1 MMANHFLPLL
11 EHWYPRRDEHLW
23 VLATVYK
30 TLGPCYRKA
39 GAMMLFNDLGQQ
51 FGLLSGG
58 CLEADIQRQ
67 AARVMHSKQALTIS
81 YDGGDE
87 DDIAFQLG
95 IGCGGTVYIVLQPI
109 LAELNYLDLIEV
121 YEHLSRGGKGLYS
134 QHISAG
140 TVAAKWQAQDS
151 VALGSS
157 SHGRCATLIEQDN
170 QTWLVTPLSSPP
182 HLLLIGAGVDA
193 QPLVAMAKTLG
204 WTVTLWDSRPAN
216 GRREY
221 FLSADHILREPLD
234 QLMHNKLATDWDAAV
249 VMSHNLQIDA
259 DAIKVLQHSPIQ
271 YLALL
276 GPASRR
282 QQVLALA
289 QLDKRELS
297 IPIAGPAGLN
307 LGAEL
312 PEGIALSILA
322 ECHALLQG
330 AAGQSISG
338 VLTPVP
344 ELRS

>member
-1 MMANHFLPLL
+1 
-11 EHWYPRRDEHLW
+11 
-23 VLATVYK
+23 
-30 TLGPCYRKA
+30 
-39 GAMMLFNDLGQQ
+39 
-51 FGLLSGG
+51 
-58 CLEADIQRQ
+58 
-67 AARVMHSKQALTIS
+67 
-81 YDGGDE
+81 
-87 DDIAFQLG
+87 
-95 IGCGGTVYIVLQPI
+95 
-109 LAELNYLDLIEV
+109 
-121 YEHLSRGGKGLYS
+121 
-134 QHISAG
+134 
-140 TVAAKWQAQDS
+140 
-151 VALGSS
+151 
-157 SHGRCATLIEQDN
+157 
-170 QTWLVTPLSSPP
+170 VTPLSPPP

-282 QQVLALA
+282 RQVLALA

-338 VLTPVP
+338 VLTTAP